1 MPNGT
6 DPDRRPVTT
15 GAAVSLG
22 AETETDHGWT
32 YEVAI
37 DRADGRRTTHRVTL
51 AWVDHDHLSGGST
64 PPSKVVEGVLRAAL
78 PELSAR
84 PLPERFDIATV
95 RRLVPD
101 LVERMRLPGD

>member
-1 MPNGT
+1 MPKGT
-6 DPDRRPVTT
+6 DPDRRPVTA

-22 AETETDHGWT
+22 TETETDHGWT
-32 YEVAI
+32 YEVVI

-51 AWVDHDHLSGGST
+51 AWVDHDHLSGGSA
-64 PPSKVVEGVLRAAL
+64 PPSRVAEAALRAAL
-78 PELSAR
+78 PELSER

-101 LVERMRLPGD
+101 LPERMRSPGD